1 MKGKLQKGEF
11 GFYKEQRRKHMF
23 LTILFFSA
31 VIAVFLAGLLTT
43 KSRLNV
49 LTVVAVVGCLPACKQ
64 TVNCI
69 MVFRKR
75 PCDKKRYTQ
84 VSKACGNILTGYE
97 LYITSPQKAY
107 PLDCVSVWK
116 QEVFAL
122 AHPEEMD
129 IKKCQSFIK
138 EILKN
143 NGRDVT
149 VKIYQKEN
157 QYLEHLKRLQDKA
170 EGEPSEGET
179 FIMGVLLAISV

>member
-1 MKGKLQKGEF
+1 MKRKLQKGEF
-11 GFYKEQRRKHMF
+11 GFYKEQRCKHMF
-23 LTILFFSA
+23 LTILFFAA
-31 VIAVFLAGLLTT
+31 VLAVFLTGLITT
-43 KSRLNV
+43 KSRMNV

-64 TVNCI
+64 MVNCI

-75 PCDKKRYTQ
+75 PCDIKRYEQ
-84 VSKACGNILTGYE
+84 VREACGPILTSYE

-116 QEVFAL
+116 REVFAL

-143 NGRDVT
+143 NDKEVT

-170 EGEPSEGET
+170 ELKPSEEET
-179 FIMGVLLAISV
+179 FIMGVLQAISV